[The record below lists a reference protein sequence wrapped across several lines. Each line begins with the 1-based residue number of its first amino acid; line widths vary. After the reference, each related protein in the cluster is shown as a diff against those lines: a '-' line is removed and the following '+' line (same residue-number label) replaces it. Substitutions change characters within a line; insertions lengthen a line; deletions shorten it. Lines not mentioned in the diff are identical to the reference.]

1 MQKKIIALALAA
13 ISGLAAGS
21 AFAADGATLYGTLD
35 YGFSSRG
42 GNSGNVLKATP
53 NQNNFDSGIS
63 QQSVIGLKG
72 GEDLANGTK
81 LIYKLEYGITIDNNG
96 AAGNSTTPNGNNA
109 SPLFSR
115 EALVGLTGN
124 WGTAVGG
131 RLPGDRAGIS
141 IKFDPFAGG
150 TVGNFGSLIGNQS
163 YADNAV
169 AYISPTFEGLNL
181 LVAYSNNLTG
191 DETIANTALPT
202 AANGQGVGNGNA
214 GNARLYAI
222 RPEYNNGPIDVL
234 FNFEDAT
241 VHGVPA
247 IEGDIRIFN
256 VAGSYDF
263 GVVKVMGMYDG
274 VKSSG
279 LLDNAIHLDQKSYLI
294 GAVAPVGGFNLK
306 FSYADV
312 KNDDAGVTAGDCKKT
327 SVGGDYSLS
336 KRTSFYADFAAIS
349 NDTNAACTIA
359 YNSTQY
365 SGSNA
370 GIVGAGVDSTRLGN
384 QTGVGTHGFD
394 IGLVHH
400 F

>member
-42 GNSGNVLKATP
+42 GNSGGVLKATP
-53 NQNNFDSGIS
+53 NQNNFDSGIA

-96 AAGNSTTPNGNNA
+96 AAGNSTSGGNQS

-150 TVGNFGSLIGNQS
+150 TVGNFGSLIGNQA

-191 DETIANTALPT
+191 NENLVNNCD
-202 AANGQGVGNGNA
+202 
-214 GNARLYAI
+214 ARLYAI
-222 RPEYNNGPIDVL
+222 RPEYNNGPVDVL

-263 GVVKVMGMYDG
+263 GVAKIMGIYDG

-312 KNDDAGVTAGDCKKT
+312 KNDDAGVTSGDCKKT
-327 SVGGDYSLS
+327 SIGGDYSLS
-336 KRTSFYADFAAIS
+336 KRTSFYADFAAIN
-349 NDTNAACTIA
+349 NDTKAACTIA

-370 GIVGAGVDSTRLGN
+370 GIVGAGVDSTRVGN

-394 IGLVHH
+394 IGIVHH